1 MTFLIAAPATVA
13 ATATE
18 LAGIGSALSVAHA
31 AAAIPTTAL
40 LPAAG
45 DEVSG
50 AIASLFSG
58 YAKVYQSLNA
68 QAATFHQR
76 FVQALDGAGNSYA
89 AAEAANASPLQTL
102 EQDVLGLINAP
113 TDAVLGRPL
122 IGNGTDGTPG
132 TGQNGGPGGLL
143 AGNGGNGGSGAS
155 GQPGGRGGDA
165 GLFGDGGRGGAGGAG
180 TLGAAVTASAPGVN
194 GGNGGAGG
202 AGGRGG
208 LLSGNGGIGGIGG
221 HGGDGAVGGA
231 GGAGGAGGQGSA
243 MFGNP
248 GANGTKGTDG
258 TSLGGTGTGGTGGTG
273 TGTGGTG
280 SGEYSPYVDITLWPG
295 PNGYDFATAAQN
307 GVKNATLAFINAD
320 PTGHASWGGYSAY
333 DVTGGSQSA
342 FIDNQIANMKSA
354 GITGTISF
362 GGASGAD
369 LSAVNGQ
376 TPTALAQ
383 QYASIVNTYKI
394 YNLDFDVEGAL
405 QGNTQAMNTQSKAI
419 AILQQQEAAD
429 GTPVTVSYTLPV
441 LPTGLVEGQGGGLNV
456 IQTATAN
463 GVNVSR
469 VNIMAMDYGNG
480 FDQTGNPGMGAYA
493 IDAATATHSQLMT
506 LYPSLSSQQAW
517 HMLGV
522 TPLIGINDDP
532 SEIFSLA
539 NAQELT
545 TFGQQNNIGEL
556 SMWELPR
563 DVTGTLGAVD
573 AVDGSGIAQTPF
585 EFSHIFEQIDTA
597 SQS

>member
-13 ATATE
+13 ATASE

-50 AIASLFSG
+50 AIASLFSS
-58 YAKVYQSLNA
+58 YAKAYQSLNA
-68 QAATFHQR
+68 RAATFHQR
-76 FVQALDGAGNSYA
+76 FVQALHGAGNSYA

-102 EQDVLGLINAP
+102 ERDVLGLINAP
-113 TDAVLGRPL
+113 TNAVLGRPL

-143 AGNGGNGGSGAS
+143 AGNGGNGGSGAP

-180 TLGAAVTASAPGVN
+180 TVGAAGGSGAPGVN

-202 AGGRGG
+202 AGGPGG
-208 LLSGNGGIGGIGG
+208 LLSGNGGIGGNGG
-221 HGGDGAVGGA
+221 DGGDGAVGGA

-248 GANGTKGTDG
+248 GANGAKGNDG
-258 TSLGGTGTGGTGGTG
+258 ISLRGTGTGG

-333 DVTGGSQSA
+333 DATGGSQSA
-342 FIDNQIANMKSA
+342 FIDNQITNMKAA

-362 GGASGAD
+362 GGAFGTD

-506 LYPSLSSQQAW
+506 LNPSLSSQQAW

-539 NAQELT
+539 NAQQLT
-545 TFGQQNNIGEL
+545 TFAQQNNLGEL

-563 DVTGTLGAVD
+563 DITGTLGAVD
-573 AVDGSGIAQTPF
+573 AVDGSGISQTPF
-585 EFSHIFEQIDTA
+585 EFSGIFEQIDTA

>member
-1 MTFLIAAPATVA
+1 MTLLFAAPATVA

-18 LAGIGSALSVAHA
+18 LAGIASTLSAAHA
-31 AAAIPTTAL
+31 VAAIPTSAL

-45 DEVSG
+45 DEVSAG
-50 AIASLFSG
+50 IASLFSD
-58 YAKVYQSLNA
+58 YARAYQSLNA
-68 QAATFHQR
+68 RAATFHQW
-76 FVQALDGAGNSYA
+76 FVQALRGAGDAYA

-113 TDAVLGRPL
+113 TNAMLHRPL
-122 IGNGTDGTPG
+122 IGNGTDGAPG
-132 TGQNGGPGGLL
+132 TGQDGGPGGLL
-143 AGNGGNGGSGAS
+143 AGNGGNGGSGLP

-180 TLGAAVTASAPGVN
+180 TVGFAGNSAVPGVN
-194 GGNGGAGG
+194 GGSGGVGG

-208 LLSGNGGIGGIGG
+208 FFSGNGGMGGN
-221 HGGDGAVGGA
+221 GGDGGVGAVGGT

-243 MFGNP
+243 MSGNP
-248 GANGTKGTDG
+248 GASGAKGHDG
-258 TSLGGTGTGGTGGTG
+258 TSLGTGTGTGPGTG

-295 PNGYDFATAAQN
+295 PNGYDFATAAQH
-307 GVKNATLAFINAD
+307 GVKDATLAFINAD
-320 PTGHASWGGYSAY
+320 PNGQASWGGYSAY

-342 FIDNQIANMKSA
+342 FIDNQIANMKAS
-354 GITGTISF
+354 GINGTISF
-362 GGASGAD
+362 GGAFGTD

-419 AILQQQEAAD
+419 AILQQQEAAN

-463 GVNVSR
+463 GVNISR

-480 FDQTGNPGMGAYA
+480 FDQTGNPGMGTYA
-493 IDAATATHSQLMT
+493 IDAATATHGQLMT
-506 LYPSLSSQQAW
+506 LYPSLTSQQAW

-539 NAQELT
+539 DAQQLT
-545 TFGQQNNIGEL
+545 TFAQQNNIGEL

-563 DVTGTLGAVD
+563 DVTGTLGVAD
-573 AVDGSGIAQTPF
+573 AVDGSGIVQTPF
-585 EFSHIFEQIDTA
+585 EFSQIFEGIEPQT
-597 SQS
+597 